1 MLSREDVLARLA
13 DDMATLFETPREKVV
28 PEARLNED
36 LDLDSID
43 AVDLVVKLQ
52 QMTGQRIKPED
63 YKTVRTV
70 GDVIDRVMDLLV
82 ENEAGNS

>member
-1 MLSREDVLARLA
+1 MLSREEVLARLA
-13 DDMATLFETPREKVV
+13 DDMATLFETPREKVT
-28 PEARLNED
+28 PDARLNED

-52 QMTGQRIKPED
+52 QMTGRRIKPED

-70 GDVIDRVMDLLV
+70 GDVIDRVMDLLA
-82 ENEAGNS
+82 ENEADVP